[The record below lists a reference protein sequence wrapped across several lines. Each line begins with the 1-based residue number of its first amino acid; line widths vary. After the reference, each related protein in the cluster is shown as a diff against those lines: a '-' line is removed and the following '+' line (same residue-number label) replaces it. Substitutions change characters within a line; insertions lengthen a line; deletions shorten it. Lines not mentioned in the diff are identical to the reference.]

1 MKSILI
7 SGYPAIHKTRFKILG
22 YWHMTGTGFSF
33 WQCVDLTGDRPA
45 QVGHQYATEKELLAN
60 LESYATEYGCEEA
73 NPRPSLSNFADG
85 YHADT
90 IALLRA
96 KGYAVIIWTPEE
108 LAGASR
114 NRVED
119 RLVELGWEVIA
130 DLKPESDDEDT
141 DETCP
146 KCGEK
151 GVPFGAACHMV
162 DDDDLKDS

>member
-1 MKSILI
+1 MKRTGNKVLLL
-7 SGYPAIHKTRFKILG
+7 SGYPPIHKTRFSILG
-22 YWHMTGTGFSF
+22 YWHLTGTGFSF
-33 WQCVDLTGDRPA
+33 WQCVDLTGDKPA

-60 LESYATEYGCEEA
+60 LEAYATEYGCEEA
-73 NPRPSLSNFADG
+73 NPKPSLS
-85 YHADT
+85 YADT
-90 IALLRA
+90 VEKLRA
-96 KGYAVIIWTPEE
+96 AGYAVCVFCPEE

-119 RLVELGWEVIA
+119 RLCELGWEVIA
-130 DLKPESDDEDT
+130 DLKPESDYEDT

-162 DDDDLKDS
+162 DDDELKDS